1 METNNRPAMRDYM
14 SMVKFGHTLFA
25 MPFALTGF
33 FLGVVNTRH
42 PLSWKLL
49 ALVILSMVF
58 ARNAAMAFNR
68 YIDRELDGK
77 NPRTALREIPAGI
90 VKARSALIFV
100 MLNSLLF
107 ICCTWFINPVTFYL
121 SPVALLIVLGYSLT
135 KKFTSLCHFILG
147 IGLALAPI
155 GAYLA
160 VTGKFDLLPIFYSLL
175 VLFWVSGFDMLYAL
189 QDEDFDKTMNLRS
202 IVVLLGKK
210 GALRLSGLVHIV
222 SAGLVAGI
230 GILAGFGVYYWIGS
244 LIFAGLLAYQ
254 HMIVKPGDLSRVNL
268 AFFTTNGIAS
278 VIFAVFNITDIL
290 IYNY

>member
-1 METNNRPAMRDYM
+1 MITRTRASMQNYM

-33 FLGVVNTRH
+33 FLGIMKTRE

-49 ALVILSMVF
+49 FLVILCMIF

-68 YIDRELDGK
+68 YIDREIDSK
-77 NPRTALREIPAGI
+77 NPRTSLREIPVGI
-90 VKARSALIFV
+90 VKARSALNFV
-100 MLNSLLF
+100 ILNSLLF
-107 ICCTWFINPVTFYL
+107 LTCTWFINPVTFYL
-121 SPVALLIVLGYSLT
+121 SPLALVVVLGYSLT
-135 KKFTSLCHFILG
+135 KKFTSLCHFVLG

-189 QDEDFDKTMNLRS
+189 QDEDFDKSMNLRS
-202 IVVLLGKK
+202 IVVLLGKR
-210 GALRLSGLVHIV
+210 GALSLSLLVHIF
-222 SAGLVAGI
+222 SAGFVIII
-230 GILAGFGVYYWIGS
+230 GILAGFGVYYWVGS

-254 HMIVKPGDLSRVNL
+254 HMIVKPEDLSRLNL

-290 IYNY
+290 LR

>member
-1 METNNRPAMRDYM
+1 MEKTNKAAMRDYM
-14 SMVKFGHTLFA
+14 SMVKFAHTLFA

-33 FLGVVNTRH
+33 FLGVVNTKQ

-49 ALVILSMVF
+49 VLVVLCMVF

-68 YIDRELDGK
+68 FIDREIDGK

-90 VKARSALIFV
+90 VKAQSALIFV
-100 MLNSLLF
+100 ILNSLLF
-107 ICCTWFINPVTFYL
+107 ITCTWFINPVTFYL
-121 SPVALLIVLGYSLT
+121 SPVALLVVLGYSLT
-135 KKFTSLCHFILG
+135 KKFTSLCHFVLG

-189 QDEDFDKTMNLRS
+189 QDEDFDKNMNLRS
-202 IVVLLGKK
+202 IAVLLGKK

-222 SAGLVAGI
+222 SAGFIVGI

-244 LIFAGLLAYQ
+244 VIFAGLLAYQ
-254 HMIVKPGDLSRVNL
+254 HMIVKPEDLSRLNL

-278 VIFAVFNITDIL
+278 VIFAAFNITDIL
-290 IYNY
+290 MR

>member
-1 METNNRPAMRDYM
+1 METNSRAAMLNYM

-33 FLGVVNTRH
+33 FLGVMHTKE

-49 ALVILSMVF
+49 SLVILCMIF

-68 YIDRELDGK
+68 YIDREIDSK
-77 NPRTALREIPAGI
+77 NPRTFLREIPAGI

-100 MLNSLLF
+100 ILNSMLF
-107 ICCTWFINPVTFYL
+107 VLCTWFINPVTFYL
-121 SPVALLIVLGYSLT
+121 SPVALVIVLGYSLS

-155 GAYLA
+155 GAFIA
-160 VTGKFDLLPIFYSLL
+160 VTGKFDWLPLFYSFL

-189 QDEDFDKTMNLRS
+189 QDEDFDKSMNLRS
-202 IVVLLGKK
+202 IVVLLGKR
-210 GALRLSGLVHIV
+210 GALRLSAIVHIL
-222 SAGLVAGI
+222 SAGFIVGI

-244 LIFAGLLAYQ
+244 IIFAGLLAYQ
-254 HMIVKPGDLSRVNL
+254 HMIVKPEDLSRINL

-278 VIFAVFNITDIL
+278 VIFAVFNITEIL
-290 IYNY
+290 MR

>member
-1 METNNRPAMRDYM
+1 MAANNKAAMRNYM

-33 FLGVVNTRH
+33 FLGVMNTKQ

-49 ALVILSMVF
+49 VLVVLCMIF

-68 YIDRELDGK
+68 YIDRDIDLR
-77 NPRTALREIPAGI
+77 NPRTSLREIPAGI

-100 MLNSLLF
+100 ILNSLLF
-107 ICCTWFINPVTFYL
+107 LTCTWFINPVTFYL
-121 SPVALLIVLGYSLT
+121 SPIALLVILGYSLT
-135 KKFTSLCHFILG
+135 KKFTSLCHFVLG

-175 VLFWVSGFDMLYAL
+175 VLFWVSGFDMIYAL
-189 QDEDFDKTMNLRS
+189 QDEDFDKSMNLRS

-210 GALRLSGLVHIV
+210 GALQLSVVVHIL
-222 SAGLVAGI
+222 SAGFVILI
-230 GILAGFGVYYWIGS
+230 GMLAGFGVYYWIGS
-244 LIFAGLLAYQ
+244 TIFAGLLAYQ
-254 HMIVKPGDLSRVNL
+254 HVIVKPEDLSRLNL

-278 VIFAVFNITDIL
+278 VVFAVFNITDIL
-290 IYNY
+290 MR

>member
-1 METNNRPAMRDYM
+1 MRNYM

-33 FLGVVNTRH
+33 FLGVMNTQK

-49 ALVILSMVF
+49 LLVVLCMVF

-68 YIDRELDGK
+68 FIDREIDSK

-90 VKARSALIFV
+90 IKAKSALVFV
-100 MLNSLLF
+100 ILNSLAFMLT
-107 ICCTWFINPVTFYL
+107 TWFINRVTFYL
-121 SPVALLIVLGYSLT
+121 APLALLIVLGYSLT
-135 KKFTSLCHFILG
+135 KKFTSLCHFVLG

-160 VTGKFDLLPIFYSLL
+160 VTGKFDLLPLFYSLL

-189 QDEDFDKTMNLRS
+189 QDEDFDKSMNLRS
-202 IVVLLGKK
+202 IVVWLGRK
-210 GALRLSGLVHIV
+210 GALRLSVIVHIL
-222 SAGLVAGI
+222 SAGFVIGI
-230 GILAGFGVYYWIGS
+230 GILAGFGAYYWVGS
-244 LIFAGLLAYQ
+244 IIFAGLLAYQ
-254 HMIVKPGDLSRVNL
+254 HMIVKPEDLSRLNM
-268 AFFTTNGIAS
+268 AFFTTNGVAS

-290 IYNY
+290 MR

>member
-1 METNNRPAMRDYM
+1 MNNSTSAMRNYM

-33 FLGVVNTRH
+33 FLGIMNTKE
-42 PLSWKLL
+42 PISWKLL
-49 ALVILSMVF
+49 ALVVLCMVF

-68 YIDRELDGK
+68 YIDREIDGK

-90 VKARSALIFV
+90 VKAKSALIFV
-100 MLNSLLF
+100 ILNSILF
-107 ICCTWFINPVTFYL
+107 LTCTWFINTVTFYL
-121 SPVALLIVLGYSLT
+121 APVALLVVLGYSLT

-160 VTGKFDLLPIFYSLL
+160 VTGEFDLLPVFYSLL

-189 QDEDFDKTMNLRS
+189 QDEDFDKSMNLRS

-210 GALRLSGLVHIV
+210 GALRLSVAVHIL
-222 SAGLVAGI
+222 SAGFVVVI
-230 GILAGFGVYYWIGS
+230 GILAGFGAFYWFGS
-244 LIFAGLLAYQ
+244 IIFAGLLAYQ
-254 HMIVKPGDLSRVNL
+254 HMIVKPEDLSRLNL

-290 IYNY
+290 MR

>member
-1 METNNRPAMRDYM
+1 MEKGNRAAMLHYM

-33 FLGVVNTRH
+33 FLGVMNNRSG
-42 PLSWKLL
+42 LSWKLL
-49 ALVILSMVF
+49 ALVVLCMVF

-68 YIDRELDGK
+68 YIDREIDAK

-100 MLNSLLF
+100 ILNSILF
-107 ICCTWFINPVTFYL
+107 ITCTWFINPVTFYL
-121 SPVALLIVLGYSLT
+121 APVALIVVLGYSLT
-135 KKFTSLCHFILG
+135 KKFTSLCHFVLG

-160 VTGKFDLLPIFYSLL
+160 VTGKFDLLPIFYSFL

-189 QDEDFDKTMNLRS
+189 QDEEFDKSMNLRS

-210 GALRLSGLVHIV
+210 GALRLSVIVHVI
-222 SAGLVAGI
+222 SAGLVLAI
-230 GILAGFGVYYWIGS
+230 GILAGFGVYYWVGS
-244 LIFAGLLAYQ
+244 IIFAGLLAYQ
-254 HMIVKPGDLSRVNL
+254 HMIVKPEDLSRLNL
-268 AFFTTNGIAS
+268 AFFTTNGVAS
-278 VIFAVFNITDIL
+278 VIFAAFNITDIL
-290 IYNY
+290 MK

>member
-1 METNNRPAMRDYM
+1 M
-14 SMVKFGHTLFA
+14 SMVKFSHTLFA
-25 MPFALTGF
+25 LPFALTGF
-33 FLGVVNTRH
+33 FLGIMH
-42 PLSWKLL
+42 SQEPISWKLFV
-49 ALVILSMVF
+49 LVVLCMVF

-68 YIDRELDGK
+68 YIDREIDRK

-100 MLNSLLF
+100 LLNSALF
-107 ICCTWFINPVTFYL
+107 ILCTYFINEITFYL
-121 SPVALLIVLGYSLT
+121 APVALLIVLGYSLT
-135 KKFTSLCHFILG
+135 KKFTSLCHFVLG

-160 VTGKFDLLPIFYSLL
+160 VTGVFDLLPLFYSFL

-189 QDEDFDKTMNLRS
+189 QDEDFDKSMNLRS

-210 GALRLSGLVHIV
+210 GALRLSAIVHIL
-222 SAGLVAGI
+222 SAGFIVGI
-230 GILAGFGVYYWIGS
+230 GILAGFGIFYWIGS
-244 LIFAGLLAYQ
+244 IIFAGLLAYQ
-254 HMIVKPGDLSRVNL
+254 HMIVKPADLSRLNL

-290 IYNY
+290 MR

>member
-1 METNNRPAMRDYM
+1 METSSRAAMRNYM

-33 FLGVVNTRH
+33 FLGIMHTRE

-49 ALVILSMVF
+49 ALVVLCMVF

-68 YIDRELDGK
+68 YIDREIDGK

-100 MLNSLLF
+100 MLNCILF
-107 ICCTWFINPVTFYL
+107 LTCTWFINPVTFYL

-189 QDEDFDKTMNLRS
+189 QDEDFDKSMNLRS

-210 GALRLSGLVHIV
+210 GALRLSVLVHIL
-222 SAGLVAGI
+222 SAGFVVLI
-230 GILAGFGVYYWIGS
+230 GILAGFGAFYWIGS
-244 LIFAGLLAYQ
+244 IIFAGLLAYQ
-254 HMIVKPGDLSRVNL
+254 HMIVKPEDLSRLNL

-290 IYNY
+290 MR

>member
-1 METNNRPAMRDYM
+1 MENKNISGMGNYM

-25 MPFALTGF
+25 MPFAITGF
-33 FLGVVNTRH
+33 FLGVMNTKQ
-42 PLSWKLL
+42 PLSWRLFLL
-49 ALVILSMVF
+49 VVLCMVF

-68 YIDRELDGK
+68 YIDREIDSK

-90 VKARSALIFV
+90 IKANSALVFV
-100 MLNSLLF
+100 IVNSLLF
-107 ICCTWFINPVTFYL
+107 IACTWFINPITFYL
-121 SPVALLIVLGYSLT
+121 SPAALIVVLGYSLT
-135 KKFTSLCHFILG
+135 KKFTSYCHFVLG

-189 QDEDFDKTMNLRS
+189 QDEDFDKKMNLRS

-210 GALRLSGLVHIV
+210 GAMRLSGIVHIL
-222 SAGLVAGI
+222 SAGFVLGI
-230 GILAGFGVYYWIGS
+230 GILAGFGIYYWIGS
-244 LIFAGLLAYQ
+244 IIFAGLLAYQ
-254 HMIVKPGDLSRVNL
+254 HMIVKPEDLSRVNL

-278 VIFAVFNITDIL
+278 VIFAFFNITDIL
-290 IYNY
+290 MR